1 MESALPATAG
11 YYGGRGVVCTSV
23 DKADTTLISACPKL
37 YIDQLM
43 TDLEAG
49 GTYQPTPLTQSA
61 LLERHNSFL
70 QHHSIPIQQEWQSMP
85 FYLGTFKLHK
95 TGMRFISSSNTSS
108 MKTVSL
114 WLNRLL
120 TQVLPDVDRLFAE
133 VLRSVDITAEW
144 TQRSWILKNTTAAMP
159 LIHAWN
165 SIFSATSPA
174 QPMLHTYDFK
184 RLYTN
189 IDTADMKAQI
199 MRRIGKIFA
208 AHPGHAGI
216 KVWQKVPAVCLKPN
230 QMPAPNAP
238 RHGTGSAGSFFIFD
252 LTTMQVFL
260 YFLLDNMFVAFGGT
274 LLQQIIG
281 TPMGTNCASL
291 LANFFLAMH
300 ELAFLER
307 LAAVILDVQAPQ
319 PKRDQVGKI
328 MNGFLMSGRF
338 IDDFL
343 SINNPYL
350 KHLLYTSQ
358 SLFYPDITGI
368 YPDTL
373 ELALARTGTSIP
385 YMDIRI
391 IPEPGGRRRITTH
404 LYDKRKHPPFSQAF
418 IIKYP
423 HMSSKI
429 SNTAKYGIVTSQFH
443 RLRRIILQ
451 RSNFVNNMVDIL
463 HTLTNK
469 GYNTEDMLGRVR
481 FLCWQHP
488 ALFGIL
494 ADDLVTQIRSARHR
508 LMG

>member
-1 MESALPATAG
+1 MLWTASQMALPYIQPPNALPYTHADDVEMKQFLEN
-11 YYGGRGVVCTSV
+11 YKGRGVVCTSV
-23 DKADTTLISACPKL
+23 DKADTTLIFACPKL
-37 YIDQLM
+37 YIEQLM
-43 TDLEAG
+43 TDLEEG
-49 GTYQPTPLTQSA
+49 GTYQPTPLTQGA
-61 LLERHNSFL
+61 LLQRHNSFL
-70 QHHSIPIQQEWQSMP
+70 QHHGIPIEQEWQSMP
-85 FYLGTFKLHK
+85 FYFWTFKLHK
-95 TGMRFISSSNTSS
+95 AGMRFILSSNTSS

-120 TQVLPDVDRLFAE
+120 TQVLPDVDRLFAD
-133 VLRSVDITAEW
+133 VLRSVGITAEW

-165 SIFSATSPA
+165 SIFSATSTA

-184 RLYTN
+184 RLHTN

-199 MRRIGKIFA
+199 MRLIGKIFA
-208 AHPGHAGI
+208 AHPSHAGI
-216 KVWQKVPAVCLKPN
+216 KVWQKAPAVWLKPN

-252 LTTMQVFL
+252 LATVQTFL
-260 YFLLDNMFVAFGGT
+260 YFLLDNMFVAFGET

-291 LANFFLAMH
+291 LANFFLAMY

-307 LAAVILDVQAPQ
+307 LAAVMLDVQAPQ

-328 MNGFLMSGRF
+328 MDGFFMSGRF
-338 IDDFL
+338 IHDFL

-373 ELALARTGTSIP
+373 ELALAHTGTSIP

-391 IPEPGGRRRITTH
+391 TPEPGGRRRITTQ
-404 LYDKRKHPPFSQAF
+404 LYDKRKHPPLSEVF
-418 IIKYP
+418 IIK
-423 HMSSKI
+423 
-429 SNTAKYGIVTSQFH
+429 
-443 RLRRIILQ
+443 
-451 RSNFVNNMVDIL
+451 
-463 HTLTNK
+463 
-469 GYNTEDMLGRVR
+469 
-481 FLCWQHP
+481 FLIY
-488 ALFGIL
+488 L
-494 ADDLVTQIRSARHR
+494 
-508 LMG
+508 